1 MEHIIVPTDFSEEA
15 KAALAFATELA
26 RREGAAITLL
36 HVVNTSQVF
45 HPIYMDPILTSRL
58 LKDLKT
64 NAENTLDHWRAEYAP
79 HANIET
85 CVEDLALSGAIN
97 RIVQQKQTDLVIM
110 GTKGASGLTEFFVG
124 SNTEKVVRF
133 SNVPVLTIPTAF
145 SPENIQN
152 ILIPVQLD
160 RVPVRFLEEVKLLRT
175 LFSAKLNFVWVKSP
189 HDLGAFDQLYKQFTE
204 YLSAYFEEED
214 YHLFTQ
220 RDFLPEEAIVTVAEE
235 SKADMIAMA
244 TCQRRGI
251 AHLFFGSTTE
261 SVVNH
266 TNVPV
271 LAFPFKK
278 ADIMLFE
285 NTYNGFVGV
294 VI

>member
-26 RREGAAITLL
+26 KRESADITLL
-36 HVVNTSQVF
+36 HVVNTTQVF
-45 HPIYMDPILTSRL
+45 HPVYMDPILTSRL

-64 NAENTLDHWRAEYAP
+64 NAENTLDNWRAEYAP
-79 HANIET
+79 HADIEA
-85 CVEDLALSGAIN
+85 CVEELSLSDAID
-97 RIVQQKQTDLVIM
+97 RIVMQKPTDLIVM

-133 SNVPVLTIPTAF
+133 AHVPVLTIPSTY
-145 SPENIQN
+145 SPEKIKN

-175 LFSAKLNFVWVKSP
+175 LFNAKLNFVWVKSP
-189 HDLGAFDQLYKQFTE
+189 HDFGAFDQLHKQFTD
-204 YLSAYFEEED
+204 YLNAYFDED
-214 YHLFTQ
+214 HYSLFTQ
-220 RDFLPEEAIVTVAEE
+220 RDFLPEEAIVTFAKE
-235 SKADMIAMA
+235 SKADMVAMA
-244 TCQRRGI
+244 TCQRKGI

-266 TNVPV
+266 ANVPV

-278 ADIMLFE
+278 GDILLFE
-285 NTYNGFVGV
+285 KTNSGLTGV